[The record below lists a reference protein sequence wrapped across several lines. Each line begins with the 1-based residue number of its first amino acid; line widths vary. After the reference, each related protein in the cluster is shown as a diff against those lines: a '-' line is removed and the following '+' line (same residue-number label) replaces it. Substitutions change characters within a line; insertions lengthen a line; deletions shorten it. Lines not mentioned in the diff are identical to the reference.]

1 MTLHTLPLE
10 RRTLHGPFSRDRE
23 AVLTIDSGDTVRY
36 STLDAGW
43 NVEEPWAN
51 EGAGRK
57 FEGMI
62 KGADDGHALCGPVA
76 VRGAEPGMTLEIQIG
91 ALVPGAW
98 GWTAATGWPSPL
110 NRRLGLHQGQSERL
124 EWTLDTSAMTG
135 TDQHGH
141 VVALHP
147 FMGVMGLAPDEP
159 GLRPTSPPRFCGG
172 NIDCK
177 ELVTG
182 TSLFLPIAVL
192 GALFSTGDGHG
203 AQGDGESGGT
213 AIECPMESA
222 DLTFVLHP
230 DLAITT
236 ARARTN
242 EGWLTF
248 GFDEDLDEAMAIAL
262 DAMLTLM
269 DEKRGI
275 PRREA
280 LALAS
285 VVVDLRVTQVVN
297 GVRGVHAVLPH
308 NAFM

>member
-1 MTLHTLPLE
+1 MTLHTLSTD
-10 RRTLHGPFSRDRE
+10 RSTLHGAFSRDR
-23 AVLTIDSGDTVRY
+23 APVLTIDSGDTVRF

-43 NVEEPWAN
+43 NVEAPWAN

-57 FEGMI
+57 FEGMV

-76 VRGAEPGMTLEIQIG
+76 VQGAEPGMTLEIQIG
-91 ALVPGAW
+91 ALVTGAW

-110 NRRLGLHQGQSERL
+110 NRRLGLHEGQSERL
-124 EWTLDTSAMTG
+124 EWTLDREAMTG
-135 TDQHGH
+135 KDQHGH

-147 FMGVMGLAPDEP
+147 FMGVMGLPADAP
-159 GLRPTSPPRFCGG
+159 GYQSTTPPRFCGG
-172 NIDCK
+172 NMDCK

-182 TSLFLPIAVL
+182 TSLFLPIAVS

-213 AIECPMESA
+213 AVECPMESA
-222 DLTFVLHP
+222 DLTFILHP
-230 DLAITT
+230 DLTITT
-236 ARARTN
+236 PRARADK
-242 EGWLTF
+242 GWLTF

-269 DEKRGI
+269 NEKLGV

-280 LALAS
+280 MALAS

-297 GVRGVHAVLPH
+297 TVRGVHAVLPH
-308 NAFM
+308 DALM